1 MDIVSYS
8 ELRQKLKAHMDRVCD
23 DHAPLLVTRQNGPP
37 VVMLSLAEYEGLEET
52 LHLLASPANAERLL
66 HSIAEANAGRLVEHD
81 IAQG

>member
-1 MDIVSYS
+1 
-8 ELRQKLKAHMDRVCD
+8 MDRVCD

-81 IAQG
+81 LIK

>member
-37 VVMLSLAEYEGLEET
+37 VVMLSLSEYEGLAET
-52 LHLLASPANAERLL
+52 IHLLASPANAERLL
-66 HSIAEANAGRLVEHD
+66 HSISEANAGRLFEHD
-81 IAQG
+81 LPE